1 MNHLSP
7 RQFEQGARRLHTFRS
22 VATDYI
28 EHGGSGRYLSR
39 IIDYFGDT
47 PISDIHPFDVREMAF
62 ALYPDQKNS
71 TRNRCAMTPARSVFL
86 HGYDR
91 GWCGLIRLR
100 NFKPEKTITR
110 PPASQL
116 WLHLFVRQCEADRL
130 PHLAACVLFMSQT
143 GARVSEAAAL
153 QWKDT
158 DLANRRVVL
167 LKTKTGTNSERFLT
181 DDLVRRM
188 HALEQGRRPEDHVF
202 RYKSRWSVNDR
213 ILAVCRRAGI
223 EYKPSHTCGRKAMAT
238 NAIGLGIDIRTV
250 MEAGDWKSANLF
262 MSTYVRVKHAGRRV
276 ADRFNSYSYEN
287 DL

>member
-1 MNHLSP
+1 MNQISH
-7 RQFEQGARRLHTFRS
+7 RQFDAMPTTHTFRS
-22 VATDYI
+22 VALDYMK
-28 EHGGSGRYLSR
+28 HRGHNRYLLK
-39 IIDYFGDT
+39 IIDYFGDR
-47 PISDIHPFDVREMAF
+47 PISDIHPFDIREMATS
-62 ALYPDQKNS
+62 LYPDQANS
-71 TRNRCAMTPARSVFL
+71 TRNRCAITPARSVFL

-100 NFKPEKTITR
+100 NFKAEKPILR

-130 PHLAACVLFMSQT
+130 PHLAACVIFMSQT
-143 GARVSEAAAL
+143 GARVSEAVSL
-153 QWKDT
+153 LWKDI
-158 DLANRRVVL
+158 DLPSRRVVL
-167 LKTKTGTNSERFLT
+167 VKTKTGTNSERFLT
-181 DDLVRRM
+181 DDMVNRLYRLQDGSQPND
-188 HALEQGRRPEDHVF
+188 HAF

-262 MSTYVRVKHAGRRV
+262 MNTYVRVKHAGRRV
-276 ADRFNSYSYEN
+276 ADRFNSYSYDN